1 VQGLVV
7 VPLFGGFDLARNE
20 GRLFYYDATGGR
32 WEEEDFQATGS
43 GAQPAKNSLKK
54 RWKPGLS
61 RDEGLRVAVEALIDA
76 AEDDV
81 ATGGPDLA
89 RGIFPVVMT
98 VTAEAR
104 PSPRTTRWRRRYAP
118 WWRRGPRCR
127 SCPTSRP
134 TSS

>member
-1 VQGLVV
+1 MIRANFPLAMQGLVV
-7 VPLFGGFDLARNE
+7 VPLFGGFDERRNE

-54 RWKPGLS
+54 RWRAGLD
-61 RDEGLRVAVEALIDA
+61 REEALRVSVEALIDA

-89 RGIFPVVMT
+89 RGILPIVLT
-98 VTAEAR
+98 VTAEGAAEATDDEVRAAATTVLETR
-104 PSPRTTRWRRRYAP
+104 P
-118 WWRRGPRCR
+118 
-127 SCPTSRP
+127 
-134 TSS
+134 